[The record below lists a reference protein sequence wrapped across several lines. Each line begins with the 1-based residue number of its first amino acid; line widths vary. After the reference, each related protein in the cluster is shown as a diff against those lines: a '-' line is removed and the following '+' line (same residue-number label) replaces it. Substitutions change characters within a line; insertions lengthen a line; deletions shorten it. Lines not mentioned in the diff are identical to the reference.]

1 MRGFQEWWVLSL
13 LRAFGYGK
21 ISGVLKIDNF
31 EIINFD
37 FQLSWTHHLFLND
50 HYELII
56 SLSQLYFNQIE
67 TIHSCI

>member
-1 MRGFQEWWVLSL
+1 MRGFGRVIWVLFVA

-37 FQLSWTHHLFLND
+37 FQLSWTHLFLND

-56 SLSQLYFNQIE
+56 SLSQLCFN
-67 TIHSCI
+67 